1 MANFVA
7 GATLAA
13 ADLNAALENYQPV
26 NAQTGTTYTLAI
38 TDAGGLVTAS
48 NSSAQTYTVPPN
60 SSVAF
65 ATGVHVDILNIGNG
79 RVTLVPGSGVT
90 LNGCTVV
97 PPDARVHLIK
107 QGTNTWYSQL
117 VPHTSPILLAVASPS
132 AASSVTF
139 DGVFTSAFSLYRVVW
154 NLTAALGSP
163 TVSYRS
169 RLAGVDDTT
178 ANYAY
183 SLVIDNPTTPA
194 SSLTT
199 GQSSMIVGYA
209 STNRGFT
216 EVDILD
222 PAAASQTMIRSRY
235 HVGGAS
241 PVQGWYAGGHNVA
254 TAYDGF
260 SLTPSSS
267 TLSGSVWVYG
277 IPTAF

>member
-7 GATLAA
+7 GTTLAA

-48 NSSAQTYTVPPN
+48 NASAAIYTVPPN

-65 ATGVHVDILNIGNG
+65 AAGVHVDILNIGAG
-79 RVTLVPGSGVT
+79 RVTLAPGSGVT
-90 LNGCTVV
+90 VNGCTVV

-117 VPHTSPILLAVASPS
+117 VPHTAPVLLATASPS

-139 DGVFTSAFSLYRVVW
+139 DGVFTSAFALYRVEWSLV
-154 NLTAALGSP
+154 AASGTP
-163 TVSYRS
+163 TVGYRS

-183 SLVIDNPTTPA
+183 SLVIDNPTAPA
-194 SSLTT
+194 SALTT
-199 GQSSMIVGYA
+199 GQTSMLVGLSST
-209 STNRGFT
+209 SRGWAT
-216 EVDILD
+216 LDILD
-222 PAAASQTMIRSRY
+222 PAAASQTMIRTRY
-235 HVGGAS
+235 HTGGAS

-260 SLTPSSS
+260 SLTPTSS
-267 TLSGSVWVYG
+267 TVTGSVLVYG